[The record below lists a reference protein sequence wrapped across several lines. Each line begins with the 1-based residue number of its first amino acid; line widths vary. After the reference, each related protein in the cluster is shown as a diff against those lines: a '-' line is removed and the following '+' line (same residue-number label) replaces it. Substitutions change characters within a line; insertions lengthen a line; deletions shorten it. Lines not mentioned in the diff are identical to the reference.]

1 MLSGNRGANDASEGE
16 PLAGL
21 VERVTFHNPD
31 NGFCVLRVKVKG
43 HHELVTLLGAA
54 PSVAAGEYIQ
64 ASGVWETHREHG
76 RQFRATFL
84 RVTPPTSAEGMEKYL
99 GSGLI
104 KGIGPIF
111 AQRLVAAFNDA
122 VFEVIERTPHRLCE
136 VAGIGRKRAARIT
149 ASWAAQRVVR
159 DIMAFL
165 QGHGVSTSRAVRI
178 YKVYGADAI
187 PVVSANPYC
196 LARDIVGI
204 GFKSADLIAERLGI
218 AKTAMVRAQAG
229 IEYTLMEAVADG
241 HCGLPED
248 QLLAQAEKL
257 LEIPRPTL
265 AEAVSREVA
274 DGLVVEDA
282 LDGRRCFFL
291 AHLWRAER
299 MIGQRLLALS
309 CEPPPW
315 STIDAEGA
323 ITWVE
328 KQLGVTLAASQR
340 AAVGLALR
348 NKVLVITGGPG
359 VGKTT
364 LVNAILKILGTRSV
378 SVALCASTGR
388 AAKRLAESTGLSAKT
403 IHRLLEADLRRGG
416 FKRGERNPLECQ
428 LLVVDEVSMVD
439 VPLMAALLRGLAPG
453 AGLLL
458 VGDVDQLPSVGPGRI
473 LADIIDSGTV
483 PVARLT
489 EVFRQAAQ
497 SRIVVN
503 AHRINRGHMPEQDN
517 AANDTDFYF
526 VEAADSDEA
535 VHKILEIVCHRIPQR
550 FGLDP
555 VRDVQVLCPMNR
567 GNLGTRMLNLELQT
581 ALNGDESQPAV
592 ARFGW
597 SYR

>member
-1 MLSGNRGANDASEGE
+1 
-16 PLAGL
+16 
-21 VERVTFHNPD
+21 
-31 NGFCVLRVKVKG
+31 
-43 HHELVTLLGAA
+43 
-54 PSVAAGEYIQ
+54 
-64 ASGVWETHREHG
+64 
-76 RQFRATFL
+76 
-84 RVTPPTSAEGMEKYL
+84 
-99 GSGLI
+99 
-104 KGIGPIF
+104 
-111 AQRLVAAFNDA
+111 
-122 VFEVIERTPHRLCE
+122 
-136 VAGIGRKRAARIT
+136 
-149 ASWAAQRVVR
+149 
-159 DIMAFL
+159 MAFL

-178 YKVYGADAI
+178 YKAYGADAI

-265 AEAVSREVA
+265 AEAVSREAA
-274 DGLVVEDA
+274 DGLVVADE
-282 LDGRRCFFL
+282 LDGRRCLFL

-299 MIGQRLLALS
+299 MIGQRMLALS
-309 CEPPPW
+309 REPPSW
-315 STIDAEGA
+315 SPIDAAHA
-323 ITWVE
+323 IAWVE
-328 KQLGVTLAASQR
+328 KKLGVTLAASQR

-348 NKVLVITGGPG
+348 SKVLVITGGPG

-364 LVNAILKILGTRSV
+364 LVNAILKIVGTKSV
-378 SVALCASTGR
+378 SVALCAPTGR

-403 IHRLLEADLRRGG
+403 IHRLLEADPRRGG
-416 FKRGERNPLECQ
+416 FKRGERNPLECE
-428 LLVVDEVSMVD
+428 LLVVDEASMVD
-439 VPLMAALLRGLAPG
+439 APLITALLKGLAPG
-453 AGLLL
+453 AGLIL

-473 LADIIDSGTV
+473 LADIIDSGAV

-503 AHRINRGHMPEQDN
+503 AHRINRGQMPELDN
-517 AANDTDFYF
+517 ARDETDFYF

-535 VHKILEIVCHRIPQR
+535 VRKVLEIVCNRIPQR

-555 VRDVQVLCPMNR
+555 IRDVQVLCPMNR
-567 GNLGTRMLNLELQT
+567 GSLGTRMLNLALQA
-581 ALNGDESQPAV
+581 ALNSDESRPAI

-597 SYR
+597 SYRVGDKVMQTANDYNKDIFNGDIGFIRTVDLEAQEIVIDFDDRAVTYDFGEIDEVSPAYATTIHKAQGSEYPAVVIPLTTQHYLMLRRNLVYTGITRARQLAVLVGQRRALEIAVKDSRAQTRWSKLKQWLRHC